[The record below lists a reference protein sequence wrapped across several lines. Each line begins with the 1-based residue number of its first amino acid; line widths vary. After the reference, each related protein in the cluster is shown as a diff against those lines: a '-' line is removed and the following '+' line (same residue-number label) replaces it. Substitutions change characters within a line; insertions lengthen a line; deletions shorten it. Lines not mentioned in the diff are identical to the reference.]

1 MPANILEEQITD
13 SGEQKYKRSSF
24 YAGQAAAAPHQQS
37 FTSLAAMGKEDAEL
51 AVRVRRARTFTNA
64 HGAAIGMLDQ
74 LTGQIVCCARSGSS
88 SPEIGSVVDTEGTL
102 IGLCVQK
109 RTELRCD
116 DATTDPRMEMQAVK
130 GLGARSIV
138 VAPIIRENQV
148 IGVVAVFAPSPKAFT
163 FTHIAMLKTIA
174 DQIVFFLRKQR
185 REGQTFQ
192 NLALKKI

>member
-1 MPANILEEQITD
+1 MLANTLEEPTTG
-13 SGEQKYKRSSF
+13 SG
-24 YAGQAAAAPHQQS
+24 GQQSKGSPLHTGLAAAEPHLQS
-37 FTSLAAMGKEDAEL
+37 ITSLAATGRDDAEL
-51 AVRVRRARTFTNA
+51 AIMVRRARTFTNA
-64 HGAAIGMLDQ
+64 HGATIGMLDQ
-74 LTGQIVCCARSGSS
+74 QTGQIVCCARSGFG
-88 SPEIGSVVDTEGTL
+88 SPEIGSIMGTEGTL

-138 VAPIIRENQV
+138 VAPIIREKQI
-148 IGVVAVFAPSPKAFT
+148 IGVLAVFAPSPKAFT

-185 REGQTFQ
+185 R
-192 NLALKKI
+192 